1 LTDTITSSIGIIGD
15 AVVRVAIFCGNIT
28 DACPVVDKLF
38 GPNNENTT
46 VKLSGAE
53 EVSICGKTA
62 GDPPYNNVSVPPCP
76 LLFQF
81 CVELLKFT

>member
-1 LTDTITSSIGIIGD
+1 MTDTITSSIGIIGD

-46 VKLSGAE
+46 VKLSGAKDI
-53 EVSICGKTA
+53 SICGKTA
-62 GDPPYNNVSVPPCP
+62 GDPPYNNVSVPPFA
-76 LLFQF
+76 LLFHVL
-81 CVELLKFT
+81 VELLNNA